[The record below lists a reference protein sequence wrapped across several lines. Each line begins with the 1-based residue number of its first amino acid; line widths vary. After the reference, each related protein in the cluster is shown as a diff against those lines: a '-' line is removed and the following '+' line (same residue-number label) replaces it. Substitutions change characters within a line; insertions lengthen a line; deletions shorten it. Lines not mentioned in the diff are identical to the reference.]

1 MRVKKAGWWLAT
13 ISALVCLLPFAGVIA
28 GSLRY
33 PGPLPVTLE
42 QYGRAL
48 LQNMEFYTGFWNSL
62 LNTALILLI
71 NIPVSLL
78 AGYGFSQ
85 YRFPG
90 RNALYWLYVV
100 LMLLPF
106 QAVVVPQYIVLQKT
120 GLLGSRWAVILPCAF
135 STFTAFL
142 LAQYM
147 KGISRE
153 LLDAGRIDGLG
164 ELALF
169 WRLAAPLC
177 RPAVT
182 AAVVLVFF
190 SNWSMVEQP
199 VVFLDE
205 LSQFPLS
212 VLLNRSSALFEG
224 AAPACGILF
233 SVLPILLYRFC
244 YDDLVEGISLG
255 CVK

>member
-1 MRVKKAGWWLAT
+1 MHLKKTGWWLT
-13 ISALVCLLPFAGVIA
+13 VGFALICLLPFAGVIA

-48 LQNMEFYTGFWNSL
+48 LQNMTFYTGFWNSCW
-62 LNTALILLI
+62 NTVLILAI
-71 NIPVSLL
+71 NIPISML
-78 AGYGFSQ
+78 AGFGFSQ
-85 YRFPG
+85 YWFPG
-90 RNALYWLYVV
+90 KDALYWLYVV
-100 LMLLPF
+100 LMLMPF
-106 QAVVVPQYIVLQKT
+106 QAVVVPQYIILQKT

-135 STFTAFL
+135 STFAAFL
-142 LAQYM
+142 LSQYM

-164 ELALF
+164 EFALF
-169 WRLAAPLC
+169 WKLAAPLC

-190 SNWSMVEQP
+190 SSWSMVEQP

-205 LSQFPLS
+205 ISRFPLP
-212 VLLNRSSALFEG
+212 VLLSRSAALFDG
-224 AAPACGILF
+224 TAPACGILF
-233 SVLPILLYRFC
+233 SILPILLYRFC
-244 YDDLVEGISLG
+244 YNDLVEGISLG

>member
-1 MRVKKAGWWLAT
+1 MQVKKAGWWMVT
-13 ISALVCLLPFAGVIA
+13 VSALVCLFPLAGVIV

-62 LNTALILLI
+62 LNTALILLL

-85 YRFPG
+85 YQFPG
-90 RNALYWLYVV
+90 KNVLYWLYVV

-106 QAVVVPQYIVLQKT
+106 QAVVVPQYIVLRNT
-120 GLLGSRWAVILPCAF
+120 GLLGSRWAIVLPCAF
-135 STFTAFL
+135 STFVTFL
-142 LAQYM
+142 LSQYM

-164 ELALF
+164 EFALF
-169 WRLAAPLC
+169 WKLAAPLC

-190 SNWSMVEQP
+190 SSWSMVEQP
-199 VVFLDE
+199 VVFLDD

-212 VLLNRSSALFEG
+212 VLLNRSSDLFEG
-224 AAPACGILF
+224 TAPACGILF

-244 YDDLVEGISLG
+244 YDDLVKGISLG